1 MENIINKNKTE
12 KEIKQKA
19 EHERIRKALLLQN
32 KQALEN
38 IKSNKDKQLKEIIK

>member
-1 MENIINKNKTE
+1 MENIVNKNKTE
-12 KEIKQKA
+12 KEIKQMK

-38 IKSNKDKQLKEIIK
+38 IKSNKDKQLKETIK